1 MSSRKRKLSEL
12 YYATATFPH
21 PSDAG
26 GHSEPLARLK
36 EAAFLD
42 ANDLSKYVFDPYYT
56 AGYALLCW
64 TSAVLIIA
72 SIQRPTLRRKY
83 PT

>member
-1 MSSRKRKLSEL
+1 MWSRKRKLSEL

-26 GHSEPLARLK
+26 GHREPLALQK

-42 ANDLSKYVFDPYYT
+42 ANDISKYVFDPFYA
-56 AGYALLCW
+56 AGYTLLCW
-64 TSAVLIIA
+64 TSGGF
-72 SIQRPTLRRKY
+72 QC
-83 PT
+83 